1 METINLKQNN
11 QTITF
16 KQIDGY
22 DNYFISDN
30 GDVLN
35 NKSGRILKSSISNIG
50 YRQINLNK
58 NNRKKRYY
66 VHRLVAKAFLKDD
79 AERLEVNHIDGNKL
93 NNNVSNLEYVTHSE
107 NIKHA
112 IDTGLFKIKGIEHHN
127 AKLSLIGVQFIRDN
141 YKVKYTVK
149 QLAKMFNVSRL
160 TIYKVANY
168 ISYID

>member
-58 NNRKKRYY
+58 NNRKKRYS

-93 NNNVSNLEYVTHSE
+93 NNNVSNLE
-107 NIKHA
+107 
-112 IDTGLFKIKGIEHHN
+112 
-127 AKLSLIGVQFIRDN
+127 
-141 YKVKYTVK
+141 
-149 QLAKMFNVSRL
+149 
-160 TIYKVANY
+160 
-168 ISYID
+168 